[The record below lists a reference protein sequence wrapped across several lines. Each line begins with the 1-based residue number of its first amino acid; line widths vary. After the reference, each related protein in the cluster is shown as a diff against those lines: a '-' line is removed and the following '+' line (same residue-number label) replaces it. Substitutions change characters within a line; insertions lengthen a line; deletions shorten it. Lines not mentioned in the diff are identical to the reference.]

1 MRQVSSKTL
10 EHMNTIIKVY
20 EPRTPVSE
28 VLTTYHWA
36 NWEGTKNLY
45 IMKYNTNRCL
55 CKLNYSLNIPYT
67 KFFFRNLNKELQFNF
82 CFGLKWAANKNT
94 QDTRAVM
101 ASLYA
106 DFYNMLY
113 EDEK

>member
-55 CKLNYSLNIPYT
+55 CKLNYSLNIPYA
-67 KFFFRNLNKELQFNF
+67 KFFLE
-82 CFGLKWAANKNT
+82 T
-94 QDTRAVM
+94 
-101 ASLYA
+101 
-106 DFYNMLY
+106 
-113 EDEK
+113 